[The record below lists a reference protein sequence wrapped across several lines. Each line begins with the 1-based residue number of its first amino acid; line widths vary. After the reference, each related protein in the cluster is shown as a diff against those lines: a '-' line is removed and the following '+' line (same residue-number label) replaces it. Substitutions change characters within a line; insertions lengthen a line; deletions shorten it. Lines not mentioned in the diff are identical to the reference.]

1 MSETT
6 LEKTNNPTGWLR
18 QLDGLLRGEA
28 TRLSAL
34 RRGTIEISPDGLT
47 VVIIALGL
55 LYGFCMGCYA
65 MFKRGDL
72 SEHILQLI
80 ATTGKVPI
88 LFLLTLV
95 VTFPSL
101 YVFNALVGSR
111 LTLLSV
117 LRLIIAAMAVMLAVL
132 ASFGPI
138 VAFFSIST
146 TSYPFMLLLNVAIF
160 SVSGFLGLKFLLL
173 TLHRLSIIQNE
184 TPQLDEYE
192 EPTYPAMNA
201 DTASLVPASAMANA
215 ATVAVPPMKTS
226 GALDHLDDRVLGRD
240 VKAVFRIWIVVFGL
254 VGGQMSWVLRPFVG
268 HPGQSFEWLRILNAD
283 GRDSNFFEAVFRA
296 LFSFL
301 S

>member
-6 LEKTNNPTGWLR
+6 LKKTNNLTGWLQ

-34 RRGTIEISPDGLT
+34 RRGTIEVSPDGLT

-65 MFKRGDL
+65 LFKRGDL
-72 SEHILQLI
+72 TEHVLQLI
-80 ATTGKVPI
+80 ATTGKVPM
-88 LFLLTLV
+88 LFLLTLA

-117 LRLIIAAMAVMLAVL
+117 LRLIVAAMAVMLAVL

-138 VAFFSIST
+138 VAFFSVST

-160 SVSGFLGLKFLLL
+160 SISGFLGLKFLLL
-173 TLHRLSIIQNE
+173 TLHRLSVIQNE
-184 TPQLDEYE
+184 MPRDDES
-192 EPTYPAMNA
+192 PRAQMNESA
-201 DTASLVPASAMANA
+201 TSMVPASGVGVAGVSASGVA
-215 ATVAVPPMKTS
+215 APVEPG
-226 GALDHLDDRVLGRD
+226 GALDHLDNRVLGRD
-240 VKAVFRIWIVVFGL
+240 VKTVFRIWVIVFGL

-268 HPGQSFEWLRILNAD
+268 SPNQSFEWLRILNAD

-296 LFSFL
+296 LMNLIS
-301 S
+301 

>member
-6 LEKTNNPTGWLR
+6 LKKTNNLTGWLR

-117 LRLIIAAMAVMLAVL
+117 LRLIIAALAVMLAVL

-184 TPQLDEYE
+184 TPQLDECE
-192 EPTYPAMNA
+192 EPNYPAMNA
-201 DTASLVPASAMANA
+201 DTASLVPASTAMPVA
-215 ATVAVPPMKTS
+215 AAPIKTS
-226 GALDHLDDRVLGRD
+226 GALDRLDDRVLGRD

-254 VGGQMSWVLRPFVG
+254 VGGQMSWVLRPFIG
-268 HPGQSFEWLRILNAD
+268 SPNQSFEWLRIFNVD

-296 LFSFL
+296 LMNLIS
-301 S
+301 